1 MRIAIGCDHAGLA
14 LKPCVLRY
22 LQDKGITVQD
32 FGTDTADSVDYP
44 DFAVKVAEAVADGK
58 ADKGILL
65 CGTGIGITIAA
76 NKIDGIRA
84 AVVDNEFCAKAC
96 AAHNNANILG
106 LGSRVVDEPTAV
118 KLVDVWLN
126 TPFEGGRH
134 SERVAKIA
142 AIEQRNKLRNK
153 E

>member
-14 LKPCVLRY
+14 LKPRIVRY
-22 LQDKGITVQD
+22 LLDKGIEVED

-44 DFAVKVAEAVADGK
+44 DFAEKVAVAVATGR

-76 NKIDGIRA
+76 NKVDGIRA

-106 LGSRVVDEPTAV
+106 LGSRVVDEDTAV
-118 KLVDVWLN
+118 KLVDVWLS

-134 SERVAKIA
+134 SQRVDKIT
-142 AIEQRNKLRNK
+142 AIERRNKLRNK